1 MDDPICKK
9 RIMTRHG
16 KQRLLGLTLLIT
28 GAIACNAGAQNATTG
43 IQQTITQTCQSCHGA
58 GGAAPIHPEYPR
70 LAGLQAEYITKQ
82 LNDFKSGRRKSPI
95 MVAFVADLTDDQ
107 IKGIA
112 AYYNAQKPVAGDSRR
127 PELME
132 AGRVIFKDGIVDTG
146 IPACAGCHLEDG
158 SGTTRF
164 PRVAGQQA
172 EYSYREMK
180 KFNTAE
186 RDNDRGLAM
195 QSVTL
200 KMTDKE
206 MRAVAE
212 YMATLK

>member
-1 MDDPICKK
+1 
-9 RIMTRHG
+9 MTSYR
-16 KQRLLGLTLLIT
+16 KQSLRGLLLLLASVIGHAALAQNT
-28 GAIACNAGAQNATTG
+28 PGAIEQ
-43 IQQTITQTCQSCHGA
+43 IVSQTCQSCHGA
-58 GGAAPIHPEYPR
+58 GGAAPIHPEYPQ
-70 LAGLQAEYITKQ
+70 LAGLQAEYIAKQ

-95 MVAFVADLTDDQ
+95 MPAFVASLTDEQ

-112 AYYNAQKPVAGDSRR
+112 AYFSAQKPAAGKSTR
-127 PELME
+127 PELVE
-132 AGRVIFKDGIVDTG
+132 PGKTIFRDGVVDTG
-146 IPACAGCHLEDG
+146 VPACAGCHLEDG

-164 PRVAGQQA
+164 PRIAGQQP
-172 EYSYREMK
+172 EYSYIEMK
-180 KFNTAE
+180 KFSTAQ

-212 YMATLK
+212 YLATLK